1 MTMNSYAVVAVI
13 AALSVSLLIA
23 TTNFKVTSAQNPS
36 SDNNT
41 TTTTTSSKTVHA
53 GGGTSTDMLAVFVP
67 QLIQVGLGQSV
78 TWDNPS
84 TVGEP
89 HTVTFVL
96 DNKTATDI
104 VSPFAVPNSTQL
116 TAIPPNSNNEPL
128 KVPAQK
134 NVVIAVNARSYIPT
148 VIDSQENV
156 KHFAPPNSA
165 YTMTG
170 TEKYVNSGWL
180 LPKGQQQLYPGSST
194 SFTVT
199 FQKAGTYNYICQI
212 HPWMRGSV
220 IVK

>member
-53 GGGTSTDMLAVFVP
+53 GGGTSTDMLVVFVP

-116 TAIPPNSNNEPL
+116 SN
-128 KVPAQK
+128 
-134 NVVIAVNARSYIPT
+134 
-148 VIDSQENV
+148 
-156 KHFAPPNSA
+156 
-165 YTMTG
+165 
-170 TEKYVNSGWL
+170 
-180 LPKGQQQLYPGSST
+180 T
-194 SFTVT
+194 S
-199 FQKAGTYNYICQI
+199 KL
-212 HPWMRGSV
+212 
-220 IVK
+220 

>member
-1 MTMNSYAVVAVI
+1 MTMNSYALVGVI
-13 AALSVSLLIA
+13 AALSISLLIP
-23 TTNFKVTSAQNPS
+23 TTNFKVTSAQKPS
-36 SDNNT
+36 DDSNT
-41 TTTTTSSKTVHA
+41 TTTRTSSKTVHA

-67 QLIQVGLGQSV
+67 QLIQVGVGQSV

-96 DNKTATDI
+96 DNKTATGI
-104 VSPFAVPNSTQL
+104 VSPFSVPSSTQFV
-116 TAIPPNSNNEPL
+116 AIPPNSNNEPL
-128 KVPAQK
+128 KVPGQN

-148 VIDSQENV
+148 VIDSQGSV
-156 KHFAPPNSA
+156 KHFAPPISS
-165 YTMTG
+165 YTTMG

-180 LPKGQQQLYPGSST
+180 LPKGQQQDYPGSST

-199 FQKAGTYNYICQI
+199 FQKPGTYKYICGI
-212 HPWMRGSV
+212 HPWMSGLV